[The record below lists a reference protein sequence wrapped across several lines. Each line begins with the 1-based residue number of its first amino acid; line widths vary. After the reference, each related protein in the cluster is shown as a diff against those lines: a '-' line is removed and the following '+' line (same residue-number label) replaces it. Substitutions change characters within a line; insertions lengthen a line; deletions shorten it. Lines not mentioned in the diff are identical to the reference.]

1 VRSKSFVVLCA
12 LAMLTGAAE
21 ARDFRVVYQFGG
33 GADGDGATGKLL
45 RDSAGNLYG
54 VTGLNS
60 DNYGTVFA
68 VSPGGAKTVLHN
80 FQFSIN
86 TPSNPTGG
94 VVEDAQGNLYGEA
107 VYGGLYTCFDIN
119 NANPDCGSVYKLA
132 GDGTVTS
139 LHSFEGD
146 VDGGGPGGGL
156 AIDGSGNL
164 YGTTKY
170 GGTGSFCSGGCGT
183 VFKIASDGTKTTL
196 YNFAGQSDGARPTGA
211 VIADRQGNLYGT
223 TAIGGNGFG
232 TVFKVTSGGSES
244 TLYAFSGTDGGQPSN
259 GLVMDAQGDLFGTTA
274 SGGPGGGQY
283 GEVFKLASNGT
294 LSILHAFDHASGDGV
309 YPQGNLA
316 LGANGNLYGVTT
328 QGGTGCASYGCGTL
342 FRITK
347 DGAYAQLY
355 RFKTKVAHNPL
366 DGLASDGRG
375 NVYGSALGPY
385 GKTTQPGVLFALE
398 K

>member
-1 VRSKSFVVLCA
+1 MFCA
-12 LAMLTGAAE
+12 LATFTGAAE
-21 ARDFRVVYQFGG
+21 ARDFRVLYQFGG
-33 GADGDGATGKLL
+33 GADGDGSVDQLA

-54 VTGLNS
+54 VTGQNADS
-60 DNYGTVFA
+60 FGTVFS
-68 VSPGGAKTVLHN
+68 VSPGGAKTLLHD
-80 FQFSIN
+80 FAFLHG

-107 VYGGLYTCFDIN
+107 VNGGLYVCDDIV
-119 NANPDCGSVYKLA
+119 AAFGDCGSVYKL
-132 GDGTVTS
+132 DGNGTLTS
-139 LHSFEGD
+139 LHSFQGD

-156 AIDGSGNL
+156 LIDSSGNL

-211 VIADRQGNLYGT
+211 LIADGQGNLYGT
-223 TAIGGNGFG
+223 TALGGSGFG
-232 TVFKVTSGGSES
+232 TVFKVTPGGSGS
-244 TLYAFSGTDGGQPSN
+244 VLHAFDGTDGGQPSN
-259 GLVMDAQGDLFGTTA
+259 GLVMDASGNLYGTTA
-274 SGGPGGGQY
+274 TGGPGGGQY

-294 LSILHAFDHASGDGV
+294 LSVLHAFNHASGDGV
-309 YPQGNLA
+309 YPQGNLT

-328 QGGTGCASYGCGTL
+328 EGGTGCASYGCGTI

-355 RFKTKVAHNPL
+355 KINGKTAHNPL
-366 DGLASDGRG
+366 GGLVGDGKG

-385 GKTTQPGVLFALE
+385 GKATQPGILFALE